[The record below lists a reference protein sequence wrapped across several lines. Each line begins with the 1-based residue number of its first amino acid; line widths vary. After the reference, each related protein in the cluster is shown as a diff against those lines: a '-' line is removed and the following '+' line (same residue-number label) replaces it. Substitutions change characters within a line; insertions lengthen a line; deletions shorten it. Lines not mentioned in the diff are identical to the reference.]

1 MALTNPY
8 IIALRAGKVNV
19 ATALLKPQ
27 TTQTY
32 SANNTVNTKQFLA
45 ERGYDIAKPESIPN
59 LT

>member
-27 TTQTY
+27 TTQSY
-32 SANNTVNTKQFLA
+32 SANTINTKQFLK
-45 ERGYDIAKPESIPN
+45 ERGYDISKPESIPN